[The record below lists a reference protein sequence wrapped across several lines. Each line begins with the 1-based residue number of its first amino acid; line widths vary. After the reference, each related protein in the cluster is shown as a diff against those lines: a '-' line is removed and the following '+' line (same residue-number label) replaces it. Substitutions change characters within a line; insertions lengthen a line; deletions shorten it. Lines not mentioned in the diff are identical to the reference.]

1 MSLTDIR
8 AYLEKEH
15 SASLK
20 EISTHFKADS
30 SLVESML
37 DQWIL
42 KGRVVVKSHDA
53 FSSACCGKCGG
64 AGHIRY
70 EWVGK

>member
-1 MSLTDIR
+1 MSLKDIR
-8 AYLEKEH
+8 NYLRQKR

-20 EISTHFKADS
+20 EISMHFKADS

-42 KGRVVVKSHDA
+42 KGRVVVKQHDA
-53 FSSACCGKCGG
+53 FSSTCCGKCSGTS
-64 AGHIRY
+64 HIRY
-70 EWVGK
+70 EWVE